1 LKNYKQINEWRP
13 WGQNHT
19 VDGARAAA
27 KQKF

>member
-1 LKNYKQINEWRP
+1 LKNYKQIKEGAW
-13 WGQNHT
+13 NHT